1 MESPSPG
8 RSILIVEDNADA
20 RDALRVLLELDGH
33 VVEAVEEGQQ
43 ALEIARAKDPDI
55 ALVDIGLPGIDGYE
69 VARLVRARDGRRP
82 VLIALTGYGQPEDR
96 RRASEAG
103 FDEVLVKPVD
113 PTVLAA
119 LLATLEIPGRE
130 SRG

>member
-1 MESPSPG
+1 MASTPAG
-8 RSILIVEDNADA
+8 RSILIVEDNVDA
-20 RDALRVLLELDGH
+20 RDALGALLELEGH
-33 VVEAVEEGQQ
+33 VVAAAGEGHE
-43 ALEIARAKDPDI
+43 ALELVRATDPDI

-69 VARLVRARDGRRP
+69 VARRVRAVDGRRP

-103 FDEVLVKPVD
+103 FDGLLVKPVD
-113 PTVLAA
+113 PTALAT
-119 LLATLEIPGRE
+119 LLATLEIPGRG